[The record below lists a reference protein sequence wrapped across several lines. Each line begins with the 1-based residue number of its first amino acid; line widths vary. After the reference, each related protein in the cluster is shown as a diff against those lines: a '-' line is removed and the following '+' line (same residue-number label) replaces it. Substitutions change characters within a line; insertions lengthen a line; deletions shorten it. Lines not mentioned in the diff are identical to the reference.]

1 MIKLRYDA
9 VKYVRDNGNSYEKLY
24 LAVGLSQRVDRGL
37 IEELL
42 ALQNPDGGWPRELE
56 KQMPSGVTRTSR
68 VLELLLKVW
77 LDKNSPIATN
87 AIHFLLASQRAD
99 GGWSENPE
107 LSKFVPK
114 DEAWVSTTYS
124 MTYATADV
132 VNALGKAGY
141 SGHPSVQKA
150 IAFLHKTQNEEGGWN
165 SHIGPDYPY
174 GTDIAGMD
182 VIVKALLL
190 SGEDKESVIFKRAI
204 EAILKNHADWKY
216 PVCASSVLNV
226 FLRLGYNPGHPHV
239 QELVNILVE
248 TQKPDGGW
256 NELGE
261 GSTDPGQTVYC
272 IKQLKKCG
280 VGIFPVSPTDEL
292 ACQ

>member
-1 MIKLRYDA
+1 
-9 VKYVRDNGNSYEKLY
+9 
-24 LAVGLSQRVDRGL
+24 
-37 IEELL
+37 
-42 ALQNPDGGWPRELE
+42 
-56 KQMPSGVTRTSR
+56 MPSGVTRTSR

-77 LDKNSPIATN
+77 LDKNSRIATN

-132 VNALGKAGY
+132 VNALVKAGY

-150 IAFLHKTQNEEGGWN
+150 IAFLRKTQNEEGGWN

-174 GTDIAGMD
+174 GTDIASMD
-182 VIVKALLL
+182 IVVKALLL

-226 FLRLGYNPGHPHV
+226 FLRLGNNPGNPHV

-280 VGIFPVSPTDEL
+280 VGRT
-292 ACQ
+292 